1 MDYVPTYSGL
11 IVSNSYYNMK
21 GYIVLCSFQSA
32 ITIKSFLVVPN
43 ITQGPT
49 DIAGR
54 TEESVTFICNATGL
68 PLPSITWSSNSSSS
82 IPVQSGDDVV
92 IDGTT
97 RQSQITLSN
106 LQLDDFQNYT
116 CTATNQYGND
126 SETALLGSECYI
138 HTVLVQ

>member
-1 MDYVPTYSGL
+1 M
-11 IVSNSYYNMK
+11 
-21 GYIVLCSFQSA
+21 
-32 ITIKSFLVVPN
+32 
-43 ITQGPT
+43 
-49 DIAGR
+49 
-54 TEESVTFICNATGL
+54 TFICNATGL

-138 HTVLVQ
+138 RTVLVQ